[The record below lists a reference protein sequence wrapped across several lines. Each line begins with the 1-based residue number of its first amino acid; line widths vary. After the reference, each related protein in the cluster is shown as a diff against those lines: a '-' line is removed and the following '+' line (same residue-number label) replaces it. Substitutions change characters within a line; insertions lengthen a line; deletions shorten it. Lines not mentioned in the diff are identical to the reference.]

1 MARSYKATLARFI
14 ALGALLSF
22 GAFARTAFA
31 APERD
36 GEHGSAAGEHGPGA
50 HGGGHGPGEI
60 NWMNGFIGESE
71 DAHPSSPWEPTLF
84 RPKGTPPPLMAMLIN
99 TAILFYILGRV
110 GAPKI
115 TTALKR
121 RKTTIMQG
129 MDEAARMKE
138 QAAARL
144 VDYETKLERID
155 DDIERVKREMREAG
169 EAERARM
176 LADAKEKRARME
188 RDAKLLIEQELKAA
202 RETLLRETVRGA
214 VISAT
219 DVLSKQVTSADQQRL
234 ADEYVKS
241 LAKALGARS

>member
-1 MARSYKATLARFI
+1 
-14 ALGALLSF
+14 LGV
-22 GAFARTAFA
+22 FAGSAFA
-31 APERD
+31 APEAAGD
-36 GEHGSAAGEHGPGA
+36 SEHGSATGEHGPGA
-50 HGGGHGPGEI
+50 HGPAEI
-60 NWMNGFIGESE
+60 NWMNGFIGESA

-115 TTALKR
+115 TTALKK
-121 RKTTIMQG
+121 RKATIMQG

-138 QAAARL
+138 QAAERL
-144 VDYETKLERID
+144 ADYEAKLERID

-214 VISAT
+214 VVSAT